1 MLKTAIFHSESV
13 DFSHEKE
20 IISKNLWN
28 ISISELSLN
37 LTVPEVTPSDNELV
51 TDFTDSPP
59 SLSFA
64 FLSFELPVQSLKLPP
79 ACLQRTDQ
87 PLVTETAFEFSS
99 AFCWASALSEITESV
114 AFNLSSLSN
123 VAGLPVCAGWMLFW
137 SLRRHGM
144 RRGCKH
150 FQMSPN

>member
-1 MLKTAIFHSESV
+1 MLQTAIFHSESV
-13 DFSHEKE
+13 DYSHEKE
-20 IISKNLWN
+20 IISKN

-64 FLSFELPVQSLKLPP
+64 FLSFELLVQSLKLPP

-87 PLVTETAFEFSS
+87 LLVTETAFEFSS
-99 AFCWASALSEITESV
+99 AFC
-114 AFNLSSLSN
+114 
-123 VAGLPVCAGWMLFW
+123 
-137 SLRRHGM
+137 
-144 RRGCKH
+144 
-150 FQMSPN
+150 